1 MTFYEIY
8 YRGPDNIVVYCG
20 DVSSESLAID
30 EITLLGIEFPSNQY
44 WYEAIEAFPQ

>member
-20 DVSSESLAID
+20 DISSEQLVI
-30 EITLLGIEFPSNQY
+30 EEVTILGIEWPCNTY
-44 WYEAIEAFPQ
+44 WYEAVEGFPQ